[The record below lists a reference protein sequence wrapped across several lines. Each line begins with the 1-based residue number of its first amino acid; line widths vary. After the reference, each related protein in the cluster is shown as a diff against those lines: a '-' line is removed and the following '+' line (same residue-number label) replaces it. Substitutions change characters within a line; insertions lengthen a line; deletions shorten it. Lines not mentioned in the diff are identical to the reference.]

1 MDGGAVGA
9 VEFGDF
15 VDVGAG
21 KEHDAYGE
29 FGSVEFR
36 VEILGS
42 AGAAE
47 FEAFFLAA
55 FQSFFGALTDEVS
68 FNFCAQAKRKCQD
81 FTLNVISK
89 TIVVLDCPDSRTFFH
104 NQV

>member
-29 FGSVEFR
+29 FGSVEFG

-55 FQSFFGALTDEVS
+55 FQGFFGALTDEVS
-68 FNFCAQAKRKCQD
+68 FNFCAQAKRKCKD
-81 FTLNVISK
+81 FTLNVVSEAV
-89 TIVVLDCPDSRTFFH
+89 IVFDCPDARAFLH